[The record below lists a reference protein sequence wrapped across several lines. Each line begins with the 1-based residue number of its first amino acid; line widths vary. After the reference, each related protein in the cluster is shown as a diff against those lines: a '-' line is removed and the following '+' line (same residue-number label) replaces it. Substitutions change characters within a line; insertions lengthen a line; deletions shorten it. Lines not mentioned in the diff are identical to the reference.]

1 MGNIRARK
9 QNLRLLYHV
18 LKRSEKQIL
27 DALYEDLGKSPF
39 ESYATE
45 LGLVLNEIR
54 HQLSGLRR
62 WAGKRHAGTN
72 LVNFPSWAYVVPEPY
87 GRVLI
92 IATWNYPFQLLF
104 MPLAGALAAGNSVV
118 LKPSEFAPATALL
131 AERLMKESFPEEL
144 ISVVRGGAET
154 GRKLLEEKFD
164 FIFFTGSTKVGKLVM
179 EAASRHL
186 TPVCL
191 ELGGKNPCIV
201 DSTANIDIAARRI
214 CWGKFINAGQTCIA
228 PDHLYIHE
236 SVYKEFQGRMIHY
249 IKKFYG
255 ENPAE
260 SPDYMRIVNQAHFE
274 RMKELLG
281 QAKIIYGGETFPEKL
296 RINPALVTGAVEN
309 SELMKEEIFG
319 PVLPLISYTDSR
331 EVFNKIRSLPRPMVA
346 YLFSSDKSLIKEMS
360 QTVKAGAVLINE
372 TVMHITNPSLPFGG
386 AGYSGMG
393 AYHGHY
399 SFMTFSHD
407 KVVMKKTTRFDVTL
421 RYPPYVKLKLKLLKY
436 LMM

>member
-9 QNLRLLYHV
+9 RNLRLLYQV

-27 DALYEDLGKSPF
+27 EALYEDLGKSPF

-45 LGLVLNEIR
+45 LGLVLGEIR

-62 WAGKRHAGTN
+62 WARKRHAGTN
-72 LVNFPSWAYVVPEPY
+72 LVNFPSWAYVAPEPY

-92 IATWNYPFQLLF
+92 FSTWNYPFQLLF

-131 AERLMKESFPEEL
+131 AERLMKETFPEEL
-144 ISVVRGGAET
+144 ISVVRGDAET

-201 DSTANIDIAARRI
+201 DSTANIDISARRI

-228 PDHLYIHE
+228 PDHIYVHE
-236 SVYKEFQGRMIHY
+236 SVYKEFQSRMIHY

-255 ENPAE
+255 ENAAE
-260 SPDYMRIVNQAHFE
+260 SPDYMRIVNQAHFDRLE
-274 RMKELLG
+274 RLLG
-281 QAKIIYGGETFPEKL
+281 QAKIIYGGETFPDKL
-296 RINPALVTGAVEN
+296 RINPALVTGAGEK
-309 SELMKEEIFG
+309 SDLMNEEIFG

-331 EVFNKIRSLPRPMVA
+331 EVLKKIRSLPRPMVA
-346 YLFSSDKSLIKEMS
+346 YLFSSDKSLIKEMC

-399 SFMTFSHD
+399 SFRTFSHD

-421 RYPPYVKLKLKLLKY
+421 RYPPYVKLKLKLIKY
-436 LMM
+436 LMR